1 MKKIFLLALSLP
13 LLICGR
19 FYYDPDRFM
28 NDVGEMGDSIA
39 AKMHTF
45 VERDHENYWL
55 NNIRTFRSYPIN
67 WYGRP
72 HYNPSDAN
80 STTQTRLT
88 HEYPRNVPI
97 HANVGQRL
105 VDLETY
111 NVQTSNIGE
120 HYEATQTG
128 EITNSGGSISLYKGQ
143 VLTPLGEVTING
155 RYFTVYEPERDGRL
169 LLADETGLF
178 FHNIGIYYRGELVLS
193 EDITTM
199 NPKTLGVKL
208 TSDVKQ
214 STSSPQMH
222 YEVIYNGWVD
232 DDNMEFIYVDYSAGR
247 VSKTFVFPREQQ
259 IVNVN
264 GVHIK
269 VLNAGE
275 NDIEYI
281 LLN

>member
-28 NDVGEMGDSIA
+28 NDMGEMGDSIA

-55 NNIRTFRSYPIN
+55 NNIRTFRSFPIN

-72 HYNPSDAN
+72 NNNPADVN
-80 STTQTRLT
+80 TTTQTRLT
-88 HEYPRNVPI
+88 HEYPRNVPMR
-97 HANVGQRL
+97 ADVGQRL

-120 HYEATQTG
+120 HYEAIETG
-128 EITNSGGSISLYKGQ
+128 TISNSAEAISLYKGQ
-143 VLTPLGEVTING
+143 VMTALGDVTING
-155 RYFTVYEPERDGRL
+155 RRFTIFEPERDGRF

-178 FHNIGIYYRGELVLS
+178 LHNIGIYHRGELVLS
-193 EDITTM
+193 QDITTM
-199 NPKTLGVKL
+199 NPKNLGVKL
-208 TSDVKQ
+208 TADVKQ
-214 STSSPQMH
+214 ATSSPQMH
-222 YEVIYNGWVD
+222 YEVTYNGWVD
-232 DDNMEFIYVDYSAGR
+232 DGNMEFIYVDYSAGR
-247 VSKTFVFPREQQ
+247 VSKTFVFSREQQ

-269 VLNAGE
+269 VINAGE